1 MRGGWNLAQKS
12 YALDFK
18 GYWRE
23 AIVNGVPDNSGV
35 YCVYAC
41 RRTGEGKVFIRLL
54 IWIGESQNVRS
65 RIKAHEKLSEWKT
78 YLREG
83 EVLCFNFAPV
93 NASDRPRVEA
103 ALIFH
108 HKPPANEE
116 FKNAF
121 PFDRTNIKTRGE
133 NAKLSGSFS
142 VKRTP

>member
-1 MRGGWNLAQKS
+1 MAEKS
-12 YALDFK
+12 YQLDFD

-23 AIVNGVPDNSGV
+23 GSVDGVPDDSGV

-41 RRTGEGKVFIRLL
+41 KRTGEGKVFIRLL

-65 RIKAHEKLSEWKT
+65 RIKAHEKFSDWKT
-78 YLREG
+78 YLEEG
-83 EVLCFNFAPV
+83 EELCFNFAPV
-93 NASDRPRVEA
+93 NAPDRPRVEA
-103 ALIFH
+103 ALIFQ

-121 PFDRTNIKTRGE
+121 PFDKTNVKIDGE
-133 NAKLSGSFS
+133 KGKLSSSFS